1 MTTGTELLKLLPAAV
16 YMTDA
21 EGRLTFY
28 NQAAAEL
35 WGYRPDLGT
44 AKWCGSWRLYWADGR
59 PMAHNECPMAV
70 ALMEGRPV
78 RGAEAIAE
86 RPDGTRVRFAP
97 YPTPLTDADGKVIG
111 AINLLVDI
119 TERHHSDLESAK
131 LAAIVTASDDAIV
144 SKTIEGRITSW
155 NPAATRLLG
164 YEASEIIGKP
174 ILTIIPPE
182 LHHEEKE
189 IIAQLRRGEYIKHYE
204 TVRVTKDGRRIDLSL
219 SLSPLRDKF
228 GKVVGAAKI
237 ARDIT
242 ERKRA
247 EALQQLLMEELNH
260 RVKNTLATIQAMAN
274 QSLRHASSPGEFVT
288 GFSGRVQALARAHDL
303 LTQAKLQGADVLQLV
318 RDQVLLG
325 GVGDDRVVCSGPAM
339 LLDAQTSVHLALVLH
354 ELATNARKH
363 GALSVTSGRL
373 VVEWEVRTNGRREL
387 EMKWSESGGPQVF
400 APDRRGF
407 GVTLIERTLQA
418 AGGRSSSRYGSQGL
432 TIEITVPLPEH
443 AREPA
448 VVPISPRS
456 DARAAPRPL
465 ERAQGL
471 RGRRMIM
478 IEDEALVLMELESS
492 LTDAGCEIV
501 GTAGTLED
509 ARVLCAHAECE
520 AALLDA
526 NLGGHSVDELAA
538 ILTRRNIPFAFVT
551 GYGRESLP
559 QGFKDAVVLKKP
571 YAQADLIAVAES
583 LVHRPGVVQ
592 IRKRAE
598 PPGG

>member
-1 MTTGTELLKLLPAAV
+1 
-16 YMTDA
+16 MTDA
-21 EGRLTFY
+21 EGCLTFY

-35 WGYRPDLGT
+35 WGYRPELGS

-59 PMAHNECPMAV
+59 PMAHEECPMAV
-70 ALMEGRPV
+70 ALKEGRPV
-78 RGAEAIAE
+78 RGEEAIAE

-97 YPTPLTDADGKVIG
+97 YPTPLTDAEGKVTG
-111 AINLLVDI
+111 AINLLVDV
-119 TERHHSDLESAK
+119 TERHQSELESAR

-155 NPAATRLLG
+155 NAAATRLLG
-164 YEASEIIGKP
+164 YEASEIIGKS
-174 ILTIIPPE
+174 ILTIIPPD

-189 IIAQLRRGEYIKHYE
+189 IIARLRRGEYIKHYE
-204 TVRVTKDGRRIDLSL
+204 TVRLTKDGRRIDLSL
-219 SLSPLRDKF
+219 SLSPLRDKL
-228 GKVVGAAKI
+228 GNVVGAAKI

-247 EALQQLLMEELNH
+247 EALQQLLLEELNH
-260 RVKNTLATIQAMAN
+260 RVKNTLAIIQAMAN
-274 QSLRHASSPGEFVT
+274 QSLRHARSPDEFVA

-303 LTQAKLQGADVLQLV
+303 LTQAKLQGADMLQLV

-325 GVGDDRVVCSGPAM
+325 GAGDDRIACGGPALM
-339 LLDAQTSVHLALVLH
+339 IDAQTAVHLALVLH

-363 GALSVTSGRL
+363 GALSVSSGRL
-373 VVEWEVRTNGRREL
+373 AVEWEVRTNGRREL
-387 EMKWSESGGPQVF
+387 EMKWSESGGPQVL

-418 AGGRSSSRYGSQGL
+418 AGGSSSARYGSQGL
-432 TIEITVPLPEH
+432 TIRITVPLPTH
-443 AREPA
+443 ARETA
-448 VVPISPRS
+448 VEAAASRS
-456 DARAAPRPL
+456 DTRAAPRSL

-471 RGRRMIM
+471 RGRRMIV

-501 GTAGTLED
+501 GTTGTLEE
-509 ARVLCAHAECE
+509 ARVLCAQAECE

-526 NLGGHSVDELAA
+526 NLAGHNVDELAA

-551 GYGRESLP
+551 GYGRESMP

-592 IRKRAE
+592 IRKRTE